1 MVLVLLVATLIS
13 GLLGEYLDAVA
24 IIAIVFLNAILG
36 FVQEVRA
43 ERSLSALKE
52 LSAPMARVLRG
63 GAWERIPAADLVP
76 GDIVSLESGDRIP
89 ADVRLIR
96 AESLYVEESALTGE
110 SVPVSKSAARLP
122 RGGCPPGGSEEHGVH
137 GDDGGPGNRDGH
149 RRPHRDGD
157 GDGPDRP
164 PDPDGGA
171 DGDAA
176 AAPPGTAG
184 ESVDRRG
191 AVFDGAWW
199 WWRGCSTA
207 TTSTRCFWRGSAWRW
222 RPSPRGCRRS

>member
-1 MVLVLLVATLIS
+1 MTTSEPAKYAVPASMSQPARSPDSWLARLARRTNPASWRYLLVASDVVLILVAFALAYYLRYQLQWFRSVDPAFQVSIWAYAPFAAALVLVLLVATLIS

-63 GAWERIPAADLVP
+63 GTWERIPAADLVP

-96 AESLYVEESALTGE
+96 AES
-110 SVPVSKSAARLP
+110 P
-122 RGGCPPGGSEEHGVH
+122 
-137 GDDGGPGNRDGH
+137 
-149 RRPHRDGD
+149 
-157 GDGPDRP
+157 
-164 PDPDGGA
+164 
-171 DGDAA
+171 
-176 AAPPGTAG
+176 
-184 ESVDRRG
+184 
-191 AVFDGAWW
+191 F
-199 WWRGCSTA
+199 WWRGRGASGC
-207 TTSTRCFWRGSAWRW
+207 CF
-222 RPSPRGCRRS
+222 PRGRRMCCWSGAPTFSGTGR

>member
-1 MVLVLLVATLIS
+1 LDKGGVEVSEKSRWVDWETDRVAAHFEVDPAVGLDPREAERRLKTVGPNRLSEGEKTSPFIVFLNQFKDFMVLVLLVATLIS

-63 GAWERIPAADLVP
+63 GTWERIPAADLVP

-96 AESLYVEESALTGE
+96 AESL
-110 SVPVSKSAARLP
+110 
-122 RGGCPPGGSEEHGVH
+122 
-137 GDDGGPGNRDGH
+137 
-149 RRPHRDGD
+149 
-157 GDGPDRP
+157 
-164 PDPDGGA
+164 
-171 DGDAA
+171 
-176 AAPPGTAG
+176 
-184 ESVDRRG
+184 
-191 AVFDGAWW
+191 F
-199 WWRGCSTA
+199 WWRGRGASGC
-207 TTSTRCFWRGSAWRW
+207 CF
-222 RPSPRGCRRS
+222 PRGRRMCCWSGAPTFSGTGR